1 MFADRGGIG
10 YSNALRSLAG
20 FENSIA
26 NGLCMKK
33 LLLTLLILAATA
45 ALCLGC
51 VRQPRPAAPAD
62 EGKDLLSGKYRVLP
76 RPGAEGGE
84 DYFLSVRKSAEGWHA
99 DDGKH
104 VLRFAKMPSQELEGF
119 LGKDAAQSAQCA
131 AAAMSMLCA
140 VEPGSRVRENDKELI
155 FRTGYFF
162 AVVGAG
168 MWEMEKV
175 E

>member
-1 MFADRGGIG
+1 
-10 YSNALRSLAG
+10 
-20 FENSIA
+20 
-26 NGLCMKK
+26 MKK
-33 LLLTLLILAATA
+33 LLLALLIPAVMA

-62 EGKDLLSGKYRVLP
+62 EEKDLLSGKYRVLP
-76 RPGAEGGE
+76 RPGAVSGE

-99 DDGKH
+99 DDGKR
-104 VLRFAKMPSQELEGF
+104 VLRFAKMTMQELEGF
-119 LGKDAAQSAQCA
+119 LGKDVAQNAQCA

-140 VEPGSRVRENDKELI
+140 VEPGGKVRENDKELV
-155 FRTGYFF
+155 FTTGYFF
-162 AVVGAG
+162 VVVDAG